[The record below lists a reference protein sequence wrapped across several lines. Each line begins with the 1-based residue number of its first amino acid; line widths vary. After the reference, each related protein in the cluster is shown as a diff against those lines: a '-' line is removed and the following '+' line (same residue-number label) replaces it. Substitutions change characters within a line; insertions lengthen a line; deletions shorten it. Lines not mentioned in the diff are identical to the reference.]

1 MKILLQQ
8 TAFLGDIVLSTPV
21 IAALKRLYPDAEL
34 SVLTTPLGAH
44 ILAHD
49 PRITQCIVDDKKSSH
64 RSLTGFLALAKLL
77 RQQRFDRVYALHKSW
92 RTALLLAL
100 AKIPLRVG
108 FRTAKL
114 SWLYHEIRE
123 RPIEA
128 HDVIRNL
135 SLVEGSDPQRDS
147 LSLYPEPHAS
157 AHTIAMPASDVPYI
171 VIAPGSAWKTK
182 RWSATRYRSLVASL
196 STQITVFL
204 LGAPQEHDLAEFV
217 RDNNEKVFNLCG
229 KLSLPQMFSWV
240 AGARAVVCNDSLLLH
255 VASSFQRP
263 TVALFCATSPS
274 FGFGP
279 WQTPHRIL
287 ESKTLACRPCRRH
300 GASYCPTGTER
311 CRSDIGSN
319 EVIDAL
325 RELACLP

>member
-21 IAALKRLYPDAEL
+21 IAALKRLYPDAQL
-34 SVLTTPLGAH
+34 FVLTTPLGAQ

-49 PRITQCIVDDKKSSH
+49 PRITQCIIDDKKRSH
-64 RSLTGFLALAKLL
+64 RSLTGLLALAQEL
-77 RQQRFDRVYALHKSW
+77 RLHRFDRVYALHKSW

-100 AKIPLRVG
+100 AKIPLRIG
-108 FRTAKL
+108 FRSAKM
-114 SWLYHEIRE
+114 SWLYHETKE
-123 RPIEA
+123 RPSEA

-135 SLVEGSDPQRDS
+135 SLIEGSDPTLDT
-147 LSLYPEPHAS
+147 LSLYP
-157 AHTIAMPASDVPYI
+157 VPNVSKDRTELLPPDAPFI

-182 RWSATRYRSLVASL
+182 RWSAHRYRSLVASL
-196 STQITVFL
+196 SKQITVFL
-204 LGAPQEHDLAEFV
+204 LGSSEEYSLAEFV
-217 RDNNEKVFNLCG
+217 RNDAQNVFNVCG
-229 KLSLPQMFSWV
+229 KLSLSQMFSWV
-240 AGARAVVCNDSLLLH
+240 AAARGVVCNDSLMLH

-263 TVALFCATSPS
+263 TVALFCATSPA

-311 CRSDIGSN
+311 CRSDIGSD